1 MKRLLLLI
9 LIMMIITSFS
19 AFSFGE
25 TQERYIVTLFEPL
38 NSHVIDILNAHNAKV
53 LQKFNVIN
61 GFVIQSNP
69 YGLKNILKSL
79 NIKNIEIDQ
88 EVSIEVK
95 PNRPGKPPKDET
107 PPDQTIEWGI
117 DAINADDV
125 WENYSG
131 AGVRIAIV
139 DTGIDLS
146 HQDLIVQDGINFVR
160 SAKTYNDDN
169 GHGTHVAGIVAA
181 LNNEI
186 GVVGVAPDSEIYAVK
201 VLNKRGI
208 GYLSDV
214 VLGIEWSI
222 NNNMDIINMSLSSN
236 SPSPALESILDIANT
251 NGIITVAAAGND
263 ASEINYPAAYENT
276 ICVGAIDID
285 SNIAYFSSFGSQ
297 MDVAAPGVNV
307 FSTYKKNT
315 YKSLSGTS
323 MSAPHITGLAAL
335 YLQNNSSGN
344 LNTFRDFLIDSST
357 DLSPEG
363 WDVYSGYGLP
373 DANALIEW
381 YDL

>member
-1 MKRLLLLI
+1 MKRLLLFILI
-9 LIMMIITSFS
+9 LMIITSFS

-25 TQERYIVTLFEPL
+25 TQERYIVTLSEPL
-38 NSHVIDILNAHNAKV
+38 NSHVIDILSAHNAKV
-53 LQKFNVIN
+53 LHKFNVIN
-61 GFVIQSNP
+61 GFVIQANP
-69 YGLKNILKSL
+69 YGLKGILKSL
-79 NIKNIEIDQ
+79 NIKSIEIDQ

-95 PNRPGKPPKDET
+95 PVRPGKPPKDET

-117 DAINADDV
+117 DAINADEV
-125 WENYSG
+125 WGSYSG
-131 AGVRIAIV
+131 TGVKIAII

-146 HQDLIVQDGINFVR
+146 HQDLAVQGGANFVR

-186 GVVGVAPDSEIYAVK
+186 GVVGVAYNSNLYAVK
-201 VLNKRGI
+201 VLNKRGV

-214 VLGIEWSI
+214 IRGIEWSI
-222 NNNMDIINMSLSSN
+222 EKNMNIINMSLSSN
-236 SPSPALESILDIANT
+236 SPSLALENILDAANA

-285 SNIAYFSSFGSQ
+285 SNIAYFSSYGLQ
-297 MDVAAPGVNV
+297 MDVAAPGVSV
-307 FSTYKKNT
+307 FSTYKSNT

-323 MSAPHITGLAAL
+323 MSAPHIAGLAAL
-335 YLQNNSSGN
+335 YLQKNPLGD
-344 LNTFRDFLIDSST
+344 LYDFRDFLIDSST
-357 DLSPEG
+357 DLGNPG
-363 WDVYSGYGLP
+363 HDVYYGYGLP
-373 DANALIEW
+373 DANALIE
-381 YDL
+381 